1 MVIFNS
7 YVNSYIWRVTCLT
20 VLPCRTRLHPLG
32 CGDGP
37 SFLTQDH
44 GLPLHLA
51 TAKPRSNILVSWD
64 YDIPNTFPIYMEK

>member
-1 MVIFNS
+1 MYTIVIHLEGNLFNS
-7 YVNSYIWRVTCLT
+7 AA
-20 VLPCRTRLHPLG
+20 LPRLHPLG

-51 TAKPRSNILVSWD
+51 TTKPRSNILVSWD
-64 YDIPNTFPIYMEK
+64 YDIP